1 MAAAKKVKMS
11 SETRGNPYGKTGAP
25 GKADTSEVERDAND
39 AVDATRKR
47 PPRDDLQAMGID
59 MPPPRAPAGPPQ
71 MPPQRPMPG
80 QMQRPMMPP
89 GGPMPPGAM
98 QRPPIGMPQQPPPG
112 MPPQQMPGG
121 PMPLQ
126 RTPEELA
133 TLQRMQG
140 LYGGR

>member
-25 GKADTSEVERDAND
+25 GKKPADTDEVESDAND
-39 AVDATRKR
+39 EADATRKR
-47 PPRDDLQAMGID
+47 PPREDLQAMGID

-71 MPPQRPMPG
+71 MPPARPPMG
-80 QMQRPMMPP
+80 QVQRPMMPP
-89 GGPMPPGAM
+89 GGQMPPGAM
-98 QRPPIGMPQQPPPG
+98 QRP
-112 MPPQQMPGG
+112 PPQQMPGG